1 MVRKEFLQ
9 IFREP
14 RLRRIIFVAPII
26 QLVIF
31 GYAVSTDIRNTS
43 TFVVDHDKTRAS
55 RDLVDA
61 FVASGYFRVVGRS
74 DRSADLIRAMDH
86 GQAVVGVEIPVGFA
100 VALRDGSGAQIQ
112 ILLDGTNSNTATVAK
127 GYAERIVQSY
137 GARAGLAP
145 LFGIYPSEQSERE
158 GEAPVALPLEG
169 ATRAPIIDL
178 RERAWFNPDLASR
191 NYNVPAVVGA
201 VILLV
206 CLLLTALAIVRERE
220 IGTLEQL
227 MVSPLTRAELIVG
240 KTIPFAIIGL
250 VDLILVT
257 TVALLW
263 FGIPFEGNLL
273 LLLGASVLFLLSGLG
288 VGLLVST
295 VSNTQQEAFMVTF
308 LIFQPTMLLSGF
320 LFPVSSMPIVFQWL
334 TLLNPLRH
342 YLEIVRGIF
351 LKGAD
356 LTALW
361 PQYLILLMMGTAILW
376 FAATRFQKR
385 VG

>member
-1 MVRKEFLQ
+1 MKDRFERVWEMVRKEFLQ
-9 IFREP
+9 LFREP

-43 TFVVDHDKTRAS
+43 AFVVDHDKTRAS
-55 RDLVDA
+55 RELIDA
-61 FVASGYFRVVGRS
+61 FVSSGYFRVVGRS
-74 DRSADLIRAMDH
+74 DRSSDLIRTMDY
-86 GQAVVGVEIPVGFA
+86 GEAIVGVEIPVGFA
-100 VALRDGSGAQIQ
+100 AAIRNGSGAQVQ

-127 GYAERIVQSY
+127 GYAERIVQNY
-137 GARAGLAP
+137 GVRTGSEKTAR
-145 LFGIYPSEQSERE
+145 
-158 GEAPVALPLEG
+158 V
-169 ATRAPIIDL
+169 PIIDL

-191 NYNVPAVVGA
+191 NYNVPAVVGT

-227 MVSPLTRAELIVG
+227 MVSPLTRAELVAG
-240 KTIPFAIIGL
+240 KTIPFAMIGL
-250 VDLILVT
+250 VDLVLVT

-263 FGIPFEGNLL
+263 FRIPFEGNLL

-288 VGLLVST
+288 VGLFVST
-295 VSNTQQEAFMVTF
+295 ISNTQQEAFMTTF

-320 LFPVSSMPIVFQWL
+320 MFPVSSMPIVFQWL

-351 LKGAD
+351 LKGAG
-356 LTALW
+356 LSVLW
-361 PQYLILLMMGTAILW
+361 PQYLTLLMMGTVILW
-376 FAATRFQKR
+376 FATTRFRKTAR
-385 VG
+385 